1 MKPLRLQSLPDAMR
15 AQIREAR
22 RVRGWSQ
29 LEFGKKAGL
38 AQKHVSGIETGKIV
52 PRFDTM
58 LDLLRALDLDLVL
71 VPRALTPIV
80 AALVRDHRNRD
91 SHRGGDAEGS
101 LYAVDDDGYED
112 DEGDDDYIDGN
123 DGKNGE
129 VA

>member
-1 MKPLRLQSLPDAMR
+1 MKPLRLQSLPEAMR

-22 RVRGWSQ
+22 RLRGWSQ
-29 LEFGKKAGL
+29 LELGKRAGL

-52 PRFDTM
+52 PRVDTT
-58 LDLLRALDLDLVL
+58 LDLLRALDLDLVV

-91 SHRGGDAEGS
+91 SHLGDAERA
-101 LYAVDDDGYED
+101 LYAVDGDGF
-112 DEGDDDYIDGN
+112 DEGDEGDE
-123 DGKNGE
+123 GE